1 MEQAEIAPDKAPE
14 RKKSFQKKQGMAYS
28 PRTCPT
34 ARAAPPEGGSEQ
46 AEERHPHTNE
56 NARMNEER
64 RESELWARI
73 MQDTRLIQ
81 GVGEYGIEHCLSQMR
96 LREDTGT
103 ALILEYPA
111 SVPIMWVEMNYTDH
125 IVSVATSILK
135 EARTVQ
141 YIEAKADVLEP
152 PAEPEQPLLFAE
164 QGEGGEQAAASPAP
178 KRKSPRSKAASFNS
192 GLNADYSFENFIVG
206 DNSRFAYTAA
216 QALVKNPGQYNPF
229 FIHGASGL
237 GKTHLLQ
244 AIGNAVREA
253 NEDTRVLYVT
263 GEDFA
268 NHYIEAVT
276 KGRGKGEALSN
287 FRAKYRKADV
297 LLIDD
302 VQFLA
307 AKDKTQDEFFYTFN
321 ALFESGKQIVL
332 CSDCPAAI
340 VKGLDERL
348 RSRFEQGLSVE
359 LQAPAYET
367 RMAILRSKIM
377 RWKDALI
384 SDEVLDFLARNI
396 TRSVRRLEGALTRL
410 AAVSSISAR
419 RPTLAEARQQV
430 KDFLHDESNNVI
442 SIKDIQQ
449 CVADEFQLRVAD
461 LNSRRRIASL
471 VHPRQIAMFIA
482 RHHTACSLQ
491 DIGAAFGGRNHGT
504 VLHAERTIKEKM
516 AEDPELRS
524 TIDRMLATLGA

>member
-1 MEQAEIAPDKAPE
+1 
-14 RKKSFQKKQGMAYS
+14 
-28 PRTCPT
+28 
-34 ARAAPPEGGSEQ
+34 
-46 AEERHPHTNE
+46 
-56 NARMNEER
+56 MNEER
-64 RESELWARI
+64 RESELWERI
-73 MQDTRLIQ
+73 IQDAHLVE
-81 GVGEYGIEHCLSQMR
+81 GVGAYGIEHCLSKMR

-103 ALILEYPA
+103 TLILEYPA
-111 SVPIMWVEMNYTDH
+111 SVPIIWVEMNYIEH
-125 IVSVATSILK
+125 IVRAVSDVLK
-135 EARTVQ
+135 EARNV
-141 YIEAKADVLEP
+141 EFVPMEEEEEKA
-152 PAEPEQPLLFAE
+152 AE
-164 QGEGGEQAAASPAP
+164 SPAP
-178 KRKSPRSKAASFNS
+178 MQQQGLFDKQVELPEPCPPPSAKRSPRCKSANFNS
-192 GLNADYSFENFIVG
+192 GLNADYTFDNFIVG
-206 DNSRFAYTAA
+206 DNSRFAYSAA
-216 QALVKNPGQYNPF
+216 QTLVKNLGQYSPF

-244 AIGNAVREA
+244 AIGNAIREA

-263 GEDFA
+263 GENFA

-276 KGRGKGEALSN
+276 KGKGKQTEALAN

-307 AKDKTQDEFFYTFN
+307 AKDKTQVEFFYTFN

-332 CSDCPAAI
+332 CSDCPASV

-359 LQAPAYET
+359 LQVPAYET

-384 SDEVLDFLARNI
+384 SDDVLDFLARNI

-430 KDFLHDESNNVI
+430 KDFLHDESSNVI

-461 LNSRRRIASL
+461 LNSRRRVASL

-516 AEDPELRS
+516 AEDMQLRS
-524 TIDRMLATLGA
+524 TIDRMLVTLGA